1 MNWVAIALVIA
12 VAAVVVFRSARRA
25 RRATAKDPIAYREL
39 LRLAL
44 GDREKVDRLV
54 AFERERHPAA
64 SYARLVRQAIDRWRR
79 DNR

>member
-1 MNWVAIALVIA
+1 MSAAIILLVLVI
-12 VAAVVVFRSARRA
+12 VVCGLGAIRRA
-25 RRATAKDPIAYREL
+25 SRGSVAHREL

-44 GDREKVDRLV
+44 GDREKVDRLI

-64 SYARLVRQAIDRWRR
+64 SHTRLIRHAIDRWHQ